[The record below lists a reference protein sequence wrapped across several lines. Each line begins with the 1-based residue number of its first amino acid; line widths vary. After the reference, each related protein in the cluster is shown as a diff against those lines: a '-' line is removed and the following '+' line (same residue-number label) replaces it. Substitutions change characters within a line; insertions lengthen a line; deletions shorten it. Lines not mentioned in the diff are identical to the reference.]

1 MPLARYVRARNW
13 RNLLVEAD
21 ATLRS
26 RGLPLVR
33 GVDACRF
40 TPDELKGIK
49 LRWPAVYEWEPLA
62 KWLDPIRVALARLVE
77 VEISDIPQPYNGI
90 FMIQVHHGSRWHD
103 VAIDYHDYT
112 FVNEECASRC
122 VLYFKMQHLR
132 EGYGIPHVVPGGYV
146 TERMGLYRYL
156 PYLRQLRDQRKFH
169 HEVYGRFSISYAT
182 ETRRRAIT
190 LLQDQGVFR
199 YQGGSSIRGRASFH
213 REIARSRVCID
224 LPGNGPFCH
233 RLIDYIAVGA
243 CIVSPPHPTVLNA
256 PLIPGTH
263 IIYTRPDM
271 SDLVELCRAL
281 LDDESAVEALC
292 RNSRRF
298 FDQHLHR
305 DSLAAYYLRT
315 YLERVVR

>member
-1 MPLARYVRARNW
+1 MPLARYFRARNW
-13 RNLLVEAD
+13 RNLVVEAD

-26 RGLPLVR
+26 RGLPPVR
-33 GVDACRF
+33 GAPACRI
-40 TPDELKGIK
+40 TTDQLQGIR
-49 LRWPAVYEWEPLA
+49 LRWPAAYEWEPLRKLFDPLRASLA
-62 KWLDPIRVALARLVE
+62 KLVE
-77 VEISDIPQPYNGI
+77 VEISDVPQPYKGI
-90 FMIQVHHGSRWHD
+90 VMIQVQQGSRWHD
-103 VAIDYHDYT
+103 VAIDYYDYT
-112 FVNEECASRC
+112 FVNEDCAGRC

-146 TERMGLYRYL
+146 TERTSLYRYL
-156 PYLRQLRDQRKFH
+156 PYLRQLRDQREFT
-169 HEVYGRFSISYAT
+169 HEVYGRFSANYAT

-190 LLQDQGVFR
+190 LLQQQRAFR
-199 YQGGSSIRGRASFH
+199 YEGGLSIRGRVSSH

-233 RLIDYIAVGA
+233 RLIDYMAVGA

-263 IIYTRPDM
+263 ITYTRQDM

-281 LDDESAVEALC
+281 LDDELAVEGLC

-315 YLERVVR
+315 FLDRVVR